1 MTIRAQTAGTT
12 AVLAMA
18 GSMSARDFGELHNR
32 LVGLLQARR
41 KRIVLDFGGVEHVSY
56 RHASSLAREFDLVR
70 SHNGDLELLGVN
82 PYVKNILLF
91 AGLSDV
97 LDERGNGGLA
107 PTGPEHAHDLRAS

>member
-18 GSMSARDFGELHNR
+18 GSMSARDFGELHHQ

-41 KRIVLDFGGVEHVSY
+41 KRIVLDFEGVEHVSY
-56 RHASSLAREFDLVR
+56 KHASSLAREFDLVR
-70 SHNGDLELLGVN
+70 SHNGDLRVAGVS
-82 PYVKNILLF
+82 PYVRDILLF

-97 LDERGNGGLA
+97 LEQRARGSLSS
-107 PTGPEHAHDLRAS
+107 TGPEHAHDLRAS